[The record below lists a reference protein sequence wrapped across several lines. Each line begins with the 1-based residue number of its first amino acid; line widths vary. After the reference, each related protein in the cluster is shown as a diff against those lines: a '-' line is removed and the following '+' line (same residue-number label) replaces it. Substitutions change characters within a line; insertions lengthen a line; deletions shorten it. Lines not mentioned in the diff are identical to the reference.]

1 MDLGLH
7 GRTALVSAASSGLGL
22 ATASELVQEGAN
34 VSICGRDER
43 RLATALDRLRALAP
57 PDTRVHGRPCDV
69 TDAADRAGWIDE
81 ATSQLGDVD
90 VVVANVGGPP
100 RGSAGE
106 VDLAD
111 YRAAVESVLLPP
123 IGLVEGVLPGMVERG
138 WGRVIFVTSLA
149 TKQPLPNLALSNVT
163 RPGVAGYA
171 KSLVHELGPA
181 GVTVNV
187 LAPGPHRTGR
197 RDDGD
202 GDGDGQ
208 DASGSE
214 RPVASSS
221 GLGRP
226 GEPEEFAA
234 LAAFVASDR
243 ASFLTG
249 TVIQVDGGSYWGLV

>member
-1 MDLGLH
+1 MDLGLR

-22 ATASELVQEGAN
+22 ATASELALEGAD
-34 VSICGRDER
+34 VSICGRDEQ
-43 RLATALDRLRALAP
+43 RLAGALEQLRGLAP
-57 PDTRVHGRPCDV
+57 AGARVHGRRCDV
-69 TDAADRAGWIDE
+69 TDAADRERWISE
-81 ATSQLGDVD
+81 AISHLGEADI
-90 VVVANVGGPP
+90 VVANVGGPP

-106 VDLAD
+106 VEVDD

-123 IGLVEGVLPGMVERG
+123 IGLVERVLPGMVERG

-197 RDDGD
+197 RRTVDGD
-202 GDGDGQ
+202 NAPG
-208 DASGSE
+208 AE

-234 LAAFVASDR
+234 LAAFVASER